1 MKLQSLS
8 IIFIIIILP
17 ISLILS
23 SYTKS
28 RIDTINYQSQY
39 DSKLNDA
46 TYDALKAYQIN
57 SFSSDASDLTNVKMR
72 DIKASVNTFFN
83 SMASNF
89 SSLGLT
95 KNTMQNYVPALVYT
109 MYDGY
114 YIYSPYKNV
123 WDINPDLPNMGQIH
137 DSIKEEITD
146 QIVPSEQETFSENEN
161 LYGLKPYVYYSCRYK
176 INEENDV
183 VITYSLDNYIQ
194 VQGKVGGKTI
204 SKYGYILNIA
214 NDKNAMGVYCY
225 DNPTTNE
232 KEVYYNGSKI
242 DIEQEDTLKE
252 MVLIE
257 GKLEGPYQYVKKKGV
272 KYYKNSVGEIFYVL
286 NGKKI
291 NQAGVD
297 FTNNNAK
304 EYYINAYEMTN
315 YVKDKLGWISTDKID
330 SIDGD
335 NYYPINGAIFSGD
348 VETEESNF
356 NTHRIDVIKNAI
368 ERNLSIAISNFNN
381 YSNVT
386 TDFRMPKLK
395 DTDWDKIMSNI
406 SIISFFQ
413 GANIGGKIYNGYSII
428 TNTKNQ
434 DVVMEDSIY
443 IKTKNDNIIRS
454 VIENELNN
462 KVNSINEAVAIF
474 NMDTEIRTDTL
485 VDSSMYYLPVSGKL
499 SYDSIVTKSNIS
511 DRYDGNLKKY
521 VKNNLNYNLRT
532 IYYTALGRERNS
544 LYRQQLEIE

>member
-1 MKLQSLS
+1 
-8 IIFIIIILP
+8 
-17 ISLILS
+17 
-23 SYTKS
+23 
-28 RIDTINYQSQY
+28 
-39 DSKLNDA
+39 
-46 TYDALKAYQIN
+46 
-57 SFSSDASDLTNVKMR
+57 
-72 DIKASVNTFFN
+72 
-83 SMASNF
+83 
-89 SSLGLT
+89 
-95 KNTMQNYVPALVYT
+95 
-109 MYDGY
+109 
-114 YIYSPYKNV
+114 
-123 WDINPDLPNMGQIH
+123 
-137 DSIKEEITD
+137 
-146 QIVPSEQETFSENEN
+146 
-161 LYGLKPYVYYSCRYK
+161 
-176 INEENDV
+176 
-183 VITYSLDNYIQ
+183 
-194 VQGKVGGKTI
+194 
-204 SKYGYILNIA
+204 
-214 NDKNAMGVYCY
+214 
-225 DNPTTNE
+225 
-232 KEVYYNGSKI
+232 
-242 DIEQEDTLKE
+242 
-252 MVLIE
+252 
-257 GKLEGPYQYVKKKGV
+257 
-272 KYYKNSVGEIFYVL
+272 
-286 NGKKI
+286 
-291 NQAGVD
+291 
-297 FTNNNAK
+297 
-304 EYYINAYEMTN
+304 MTN

-454 VIENELNN
+454 VIENDLNN

>member
-137 DSIKEEITD
+137 DSIKKEITD

-176 INEENDV
+176 VNEDNDV

-454 VIENELNN
+454 VIENDLNN

-485 VDSSMYYLPVSGKL
+485 VDSSMYYLPVNGIL

-511 DRYDGNLKKY
+511 DRYDGNLKEY

>member
-137 DSIKEEITD
+137 DSIKNEIID
-146 QIVPSEQETFSENEN
+146 QIVPNEQETFRENEN

-454 VIENELNN
+454 VIENDLNN